1 MALPDSYSDLYPN
14 RFLHA
19 DQLQGKKIT
28 LTIASMNIEVLEGEK
43 KKAAK
48 VVATFAKPQ
57 SALLSKLP
65 LDLVIPKTNGEC
77 LRRMFG
83 NNPNAWVGKRV
94 TLYPSKTPF
103 GSEIVD
109 CIRIWG
115 SPDIEADMDIT
126 VPQGRRR
133 PIEMTMHKVE
143 VKNGAPNGKQAPTTP
158 VDPNI
163 SAAFGILEW
172 TPQEQAD
179 FLTDNAKLTPAE
191 ILAKLNATI
200 DARDAVEA

>member
-57 SALLSKLP
+57 SALLAKLP

-103 GSEIVD
+103 GNEIVD

-115 SPDIEADMDIT
+115 SPDIDADMDIT

-143 VKNGAPNGKQAPTTP
+143 VKNGASAKPEPTIP

-163 SAAFGILEW
+163 MAAFGILGW
-172 TPQEQAD
+172 TPKEQSE
-179 FLTDNAKLTPAE
+179 FLTENAKLAPAE
-191 ILAKLNATI
+191 MLAKLNATI
-200 DARDAVEA
+200 DAQDAVEVQ